1 MSPLMRRPTLGLA
14 LGGGGA
20 RGLAHIGV
28 LKVLLEEG
36 FKPDYLAGTSMG
48 GIIAGLYA
56 CGFTLSQLEEQARKL
71 GKFSQLARSIDRH
84 IMRLDYLI
92 DGGNV
97 EEFFEGLV
105 SKDCTFESL
114 KVPLALAA
122 VDLRSGRE
130 VTLQSGRLA
139 EAMHASMALPG
150 IIEPVDS
157 EGRLL
162 VDGGSLNNVP
172 ADLVRSMGA
181 EVVAAVD
188 VSPDVSDREY
198 WESQKLPGI
207 AAANW
212 KSNAIMV
219 ATITRAKLSRGRT
232 DVVIRPQMGHQISTL
247 SGFKYAKEI
256 IANGE
261 KAAKEALPQLRRL
274 LRSRVTLSKPQH
286 KPARA
291 MEI

>member
-1 MSPLMRRPTLGLA
+1 MRRPTFGLA

-36 FKPDYLAGTSMG
+36 FKPNYLAGTSMG
-48 GIIAGLYA
+48 GIIAALYA
-56 CGFTLSQLEEQARKL
+56 CGFTLLQLEEQARQLRKL
-71 GKFSQLARSIDRH
+71 SQIVRGLDRR
-84 IMRLDYLI
+84 IVRLDYLI

-97 EEFFEGLV
+97 EKYFDGLIG
-105 SKDCTFESL
+105 KDCTFEGL
-114 KVPLALAA
+114 KVPLALVA
-122 VDLRSGRE
+122 VDLRAGRE
-130 VTLQSGRLA
+130 VTLQSGQLA
-139 EAMHASMALPG
+139 EAIHATMALPG
-150 IIEPVDS
+150 IVEPVEKD
-157 EGRLL
+157 EMLL

-181 EVVAAVD
+181 EVVVAVD
-188 VSPDVSDREY
+188 VSPDVNDRAF

-219 ATITRAKLSRGRT
+219 ATFTRAKLRKART
-232 DVVIRPQMGHQISTL
+232 DVVIRPQMGYKISTL
-247 SGFKYAKEI
+247 NGFKYAKEI

-261 KAAKEALPQLRRL
+261 KAGREALPQLRRL
-274 LRSRVTLSKPQH
+274 LRSRLTFS
-286 KPARA
+286 
-291 MEI
+291 